1 MFSKDILSLSKDP
14 AYQELNAYYQTSTVF
29 NILGLERNENRH
41 SAFIAWLLNPAE
53 SHQLGENPLK
63 QFLSLVAAHTYDQDG
78 NADEYKCYYDIVRQH
93 LITGNYRLE
102 VDTIRTEQSIIGLA
116 RGESSNFENY
126 VEKTKSGAFSTDSQ
140 NRFDIWML
148 LHITFEGENG
158 ADETWTLPLVV
169 ENKIYSKEGDAGDK
183 DKAQTVRYKNAMG
196 VIKNIIG
203 QGKYCQPLMVYLTP
217 DRTKPTAEDFVPLSY
232 QDLLDYVI
240 TPSSIHAQAQTI
252 SQETK
257 VMLDGYIRNLSC
269 PTTNSDADKSYSILA
284 IEASESDKLERI
296 YAHPAFKQALY
307 GMYSSEAQQL
317 LDAEY
322 KETEGEQKIIEGFW
336 NANENLFK
344 VVLYNHFKDDTEKM
358 KVAWRIIKVSNRDNT
373 HYIVI
378 DADGESMNQ
387 KPASKSESAFLI
399 FKAYCQKEKE
409 TVNLDK
415 LREAFPCKEISTYYY
430 DRYLQHLFYDF
441 DTDVTVDFHAHK
453 YYGNVIQEGNWDFY
467 SDDDHILPCAS
478 GRVRNVKMW
487 RKGDFDRLVEWAK
500 KYGINVIP
508 A

>member
-1 MFSKDILSLSKDP
+1 
-14 AYQELNAYYQTSTVF
+14 
-29 NILGLERNENRH
+29 
-41 SAFIAWLLNPAE
+41 
-53 SHQLGENPLK
+53 
-63 QFLSLVAAHTYDQDG
+63 
-78 NADEYKCYYDIVRQH
+78 
-93 LITGNYRLE
+93 
-102 VDTIRTEQSIIGLA
+102 
-116 RGESSNFENY
+116 
-126 VEKTKSGAFSTDSQ
+126 
-140 NRFDIWML
+140 ML
-148 LHITFEGENG
+148 LRITFEGENG

-296 YAHPAFKQALY
+296 YAHTAFKQALC

-399 FKAYCQKEKE
+399 FKAYCQKE
-409 TVNLDK
+409 TVNLDN

-441 DTDVTVDFHAHK
+441 DTEVTADSPAYK
-453 YYGNVIQEGNWDFY
+453 GYGDIIQEGNWDFY
-467 SDDDHILPCAS
+467 SDDDHILPCES

-500 KYGINVIP
+500 KYGIKVFP